1 MRRLLLGV
9 ISCIFVLS
17 GCDTQQRTVSNDATI
32 EARVVAAVFATMTA
46 VVEDERGNGT
56 PVPQGVESAGGY
68 LFNVASSANLRG
80 GPGTNYPIVGGLK
93 VSEQFKIVS
102 RIDDGSWFEIETGDG
117 QRAWLAEFL
126 VANPPSSFEDIPVAA
141 DVPTPPAVVQRPPSS
156 QRLQVEFVNP
166 HYNCDRGNT
175 KPDDF
180 YRRFQID
187 FFMEN
192 TTSERIDPQCS
203 RIQQGG
209 LPPLRWII
217 IGEGQT
223 RVEEESYSPF
233 CWQGGFEP
241 GESKINTFW
250 LWRVEMWEW
259 VQAVEWEYQGHVY
272 RQEFVDNALNR
283 AEYHYV
289 GCPLREWGIP

>member
-1 MRRLLLGV
+1 M
-9 ISCIFVLS
+9 
-17 GCDTQQRTVSNDATI
+17 
-32 EARVVAAVFATMTA
+32 
-46 VVEDERGNGT
+46 
-56 PVPQGVESAGGY
+56 
-68 LFNVASSANLRG
+68 
-80 GPGTNYPIVGGLK
+80 
-93 VSEQFKIVS
+93 
-102 RIDDGSWFEIETGDG
+102 
-117 QRAWLAEFL
+117 
-126 VANPPSSFEDIPVAA
+126 
-141 DVPTPPAVVQRPPSS
+141 
-156 QRLQVEFVNP
+156 
-166 HYNCDRGNT
+166 
-175 KPDDF
+175 
-180 YRRFQID
+180 
-187 FFMEN
+187 
-192 TTSERIDPQCS
+192 
-203 RIQQGG
+203 
-209 LPPLRWII
+209 RWII